1 MANDSYSFW
10 RFGHSQA
17 TFVGQLERTAAREGS
32 ASTYERVW
40 HDSFVNGR
48 RNYALV
54 NGDGSH
60 GLGRLF
66 ALGFNGGRDM
76 EFRPELPA
84 PRSRPPRANPFY
96 AVSADEVYTARD
108 PTDPNYFSDP
118 ESERTASVAEEYKAA
133 ERAERAASGFD
144 KDTSAQKF
152 VAQKGNQSWSS
163 TRKYGKLA
171 RDQQQTP
178 STEREMAGR
187 GRGRPGGNLKGI
199 TWEYDPSI
207 KLESKPI
214 ELFPVRVTPAK
225 FL

>member
-1 MANDSYSFW
+1 LLLRQTTTQAHPNKTIIDDLRLTIQLQLHFIEQLCIEGRFWGFNKLLDVSLELFQTVHWYFLHLPRIPLLLQASHVQGVYAFPRLGAAHAKQYRTEIESFERQTDRDMANDSYSFW

-17 TFVGQLERTAAREGS
+17 TYVGQLERTAAREGS

-96 AVSADEVYTARD
+96 AVSAEDV
-108 PTDPNYFSDP
+108 
-118 ESERTASVAEEYKAA
+118 
-133 ERAERAASGFD
+133 
-144 KDTSAQKF
+144 F
-152 VAQKGNQSWSS
+152 VA
-163 TRKYGKLA
+163 
-171 RDQQQTP
+171 
-178 STEREMAGR
+178 
-187 GRGRPGGNLKGI
+187 
-199 TWEYDPSI
+199 
-207 KLESKPI
+207 
-214 ELFPVRVTPAK
+214 
-225 FL
+225 